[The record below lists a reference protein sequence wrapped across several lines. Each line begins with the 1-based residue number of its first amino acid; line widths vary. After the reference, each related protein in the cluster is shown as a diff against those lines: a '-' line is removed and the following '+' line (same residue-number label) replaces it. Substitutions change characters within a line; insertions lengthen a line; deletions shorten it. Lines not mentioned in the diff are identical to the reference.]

1 MRSWTL
7 VAGGLAAGLLAGFLV
22 WGSGP
27 GTTPRGTNAFDSD
40 PGGQKAR
47 IIGDRDLVPATDE
60 PREQSREDLAREIA
74 RSAAL
79 EAQVEALRQQLEA
92 AVVPEA
98 GNREPGAAESATTED
113 ETAASQGGIDPDIL
127 LAAGFDPSEVADIR
141 KHLEETE
148 LERLFVRDQA
158 GREGWLRTQRFW
170 NETIRLNQRQLELRD
185 EYGDNAYDW
194 ILYAMGRENRV
205 VASGVIQD
213 SPASRVGLE
222 VGDVIVAYAGQRIR
236 APHELQRAVLEGLP
250 GDNAALDV
258 ERDGETR
265 RFYLPVGPIGIRLD
279 TLQQAPRDPR

>member
-1 MRSWTL
+1 ML
-7 VAGGLAAGLLAGFLV
+7 VAGGVAAGLLAGFLV
-22 WGSGP
+22 WDSGP
-27 GTTPRGTNAFDSD
+27 GTTPRGTNGSDSD
-40 PGGQKAR
+40 PRSQKAQ
-47 IIGDRDLVPATDE
+47 IAGDRDLVPAPAE
-60 PREQSREDLAREIA
+60 PHERNREHLAREIA

-79 EAQVEALRQQLEA
+79 EAQVEELQRQLE

-98 GNREPGAAESATTED
+98 GNGEPGAAEAAPQED
-113 ETAASQGGIDPDIL
+113 ETAAGEGGIDPDLL

-170 NETIRLNQRQLELRD
+170 NETIRLNQQQLELRD

-194 ILYAMGRENRV
+194 ILYAMGRDNRV

-213 SPASRVGLE
+213 SPASRIGLE
-222 VGDVIVAYAGQRIR
+222 VGDVIVAYSGQRIR
-236 APHELQRAVLEGLP
+236 APHELQRAVLGGLP
-250 GDNAALDV
+250 GDNVAVDV